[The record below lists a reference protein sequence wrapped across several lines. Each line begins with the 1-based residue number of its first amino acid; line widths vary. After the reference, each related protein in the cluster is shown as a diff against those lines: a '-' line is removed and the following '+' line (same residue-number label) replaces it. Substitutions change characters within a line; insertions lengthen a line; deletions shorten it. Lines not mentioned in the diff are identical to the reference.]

1 MRKNTPFA
9 RFRRKPFMNRV
20 RKFFSLFFYMELGRK
35 ERFPRIIPQLSSASS
50 VTALG
55 AAP

>member
-9 RFRRKPFMNRV
+9 LSRGKPFMDCV
-20 RKFFSLFFYMELGRK
+20 RKIFSLFFCMELGRK

>member
-9 RFRRKPFMNRV
+9 HSRGKPFMDCV